1 MAFNIIGTVK
11 SVLLH
16 SKPYTFY
23 EVVILDVGEKDYS
36 GDSFADV
43 ETISIRGP
51 NGLLNYS
58 KEEFDFSPNVADQYF
73 LSVTGTPAVGTY
85 NFSVKI
91 GGVREHYETTQED
104 ILKIPLP
111 PMDSLVPHKND
122 IYPSG
127 MVKFSWY
134 RVKGAWYY
142 AIDIRDA
149 DKKSVVGAFTYCKLN
164 TNNIHYELTPGEYEW
179 RLVIMDGV
187 EWRTINNR
195 AHTKWVK
202 FTVI

>member
-11 SVLLH
+11 SVFLH

-51 NGLLNYS
+51 DGFLKLA
-58 KEEFDFSPNVADQYF
+58 KEEFDFSPIVGDQYF
-73 LSVTGTPAVGTY
+73 LSVPGAPAIGTY
-85 NFSVKI
+85 NFSVQI
-91 GGVREHYETTQED
+91 GGVIEHYETTQGD

-111 PMDSLVPHKND
+111 PINSLVPHEND

-127 MVKFSWY
+127 MIKFSWY
-134 RVKGAWYY
+134 RIKGAWYY
-142 AIDIRDA
+142 AIDVRDA
-149 DKKSVVGAFTYCKLN
+149 DKKGLGSFNYGNLN
-164 TNNIHYELTPGEYEW
+164 INNLHYELTPGEYEW
-179 RLVIMDGV
+179 RVVIMDGMD
-187 EWRTINNR
+187 WKTINNR
-195 AHTKWVK
+195 SHTNWVK